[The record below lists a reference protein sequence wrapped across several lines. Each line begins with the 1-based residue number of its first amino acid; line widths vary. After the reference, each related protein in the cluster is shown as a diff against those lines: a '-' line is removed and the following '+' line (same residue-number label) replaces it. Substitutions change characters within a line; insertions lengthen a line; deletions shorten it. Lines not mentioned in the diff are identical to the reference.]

1 MKTFHNKQ
9 KLKEFMTTK
18 LALQK
23 ILKESCTQKKQ
34 DSARKMQERKNPTDQ
49 VD

>member
-18 LALQK
+18 SAPQK
-23 ILKESCTQKKQ
+23 ILKGLLHAEEIRVRQK
-34 DSARKMQERKNPTDQ
+34 DVRKNKPF
-49 VD
+49 